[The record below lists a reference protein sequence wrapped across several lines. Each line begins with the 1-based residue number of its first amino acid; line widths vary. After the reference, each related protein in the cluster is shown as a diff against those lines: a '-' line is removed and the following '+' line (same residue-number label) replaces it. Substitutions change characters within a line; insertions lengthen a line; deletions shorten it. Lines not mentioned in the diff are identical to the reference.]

1 MNSTDEKSYRAAA
14 ERAFNESWKLINLR
28 DGWRSAKVTTI
39 TTTTNDNNNNSNNN
53 NNNDNNK

>member
-28 DGWRSAKVTTI
+28 DGWRSAKVTTTI
-39 TTTTNDNNNNSNNN
+39 NNNNNNNNKN